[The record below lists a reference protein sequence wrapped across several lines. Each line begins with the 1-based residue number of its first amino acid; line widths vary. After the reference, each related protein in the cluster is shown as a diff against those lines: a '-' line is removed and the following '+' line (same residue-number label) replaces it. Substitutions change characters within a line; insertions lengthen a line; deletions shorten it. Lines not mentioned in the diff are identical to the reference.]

1 MPVRTDLVLL
11 LFHFWLENVLI
22 PLLRAYE
29 AKLREL
35 QTQALDIYGN
45 YSTVAAQ
52 GDASSDGSSQ
62 HFPHIYPFPDLGFP
76 SPLPPTPTTSCSIN
90 CPPSTATYRIVHS
103 AETPSTPSS
112 AEDSSFEHSL
122 PVPTPRH
129 TDSLPWMAAIGQ
141 TFDIH
146 LPKRPVAAPAQ
157 THNGQTFDI
166 VDEDPT
172 DVDIARLPSLSS
184 QGEATSEYTKA
195 FSTHPVSMDST
206 RSSVS
211 RLGQVNSLV
220 ERVSFSE
227 LILIPSIRKMEAGSV
242 PHGVTELY
250 EPIKTETCLSNAERQ
265 AYPRIHIQ
273 RKQAVLRPTVS
284 VIRARSGSVTL
295 RASQVSNEPLPTPR
309 RRRSA
314 VARVL
319 RRIWRRLCT
328 CVRPE
333 VE

>member
-1 MPVRTDLVLL
+1 MNSPRR
-11 LFHFWLENVLI
+11 I
-22 PLLRAYE
+22 PYGLMTMESTVEHRAYE

-76 SPLPPTPTTSCSIN
+76 SPLPLTPTASCSIN
-90 CPPSTATYRIVHS
+90 CPPSTATYRIVDS
-103 AETPSTPSS
+103 AETPSRPSS
-112 AEDSSFEHSL
+112 EEDSSFEHSL

-129 TDSLPWMAAIGQ
+129 TDSLLRMAAIGQ
-141 TFDIH
+141 TFDIQ
-146 LPKRPVAAPAQ
+146 LPKRPAAAPAQ

-195 FSTHPVSMDST
+195 FSERPVTVAST
-206 RSSVS
+206 RSPVS
-211 RLGQVNSLV
+211 RLGQRDSLA

-227 LILIPSIRKMEAGSV
+227 LSRIPSIRKMKAERV
-242 PHGVTELY
+242 PHDVIELY
-250 EPIKTETCLSNAERQ
+250 APIKTETCLSNTERQ
-265 AYPRIHIQ
+265 AFPRIHIQ

-295 RASQVSNEPLPTPR
+295 RASQGSHEPLATPR

-314 VARVL
+314 VTRVL
-319 RRIWRRLCT
+319 RRIWRRLCS
-328 CVRPE
+328 CVSPE
-333 VE
+333 TE

>member
-1 MPVRTDLVLL
+1 MPVRTDLVLR
-11 LFHFWLENVLI
+11 LFHFWLENVFI

-90 CPPSTATYRIVHS
+90 CPPSTATYRIVDS
-103 AETPSTPSS
+103 TETPSRPSS
-112 AEDSSFEHSL
+112 GEDSFEHSL

-129 TDSLPWMAAIGQ
+129 TDSLLRMAIGQ
-141 TFDIH
+141 TFDIQ
-146 LPKRPVAAPAQ
+146 LPKRPAAAPAQ
-157 THNGQTFDI
+157 THNDQTFDI

-184 QGEATSEYTKA
+184 QAVAASEYTNA
-195 FSTHPVSMDST
+195 SSARPVSAAST
-206 RSSVS
+206 RSSLT
-211 RLGQVNSLV
+211 RREQVESV
-220 ERVSFSE
+220 RGRVSLSE
-227 LILIPSIRKMEAGSV
+227 LSLIPSTRKMKVERA

-265 AYPRIHIQ
+265 AFPRIHIQ
-273 RKQAVLRPTVS
+273 RKQ
-284 VIRARSGSVTL
+284 GK
-295 RASQVSNEPLPTPR
+295 Q
-309 RRRSA
+309 
-314 VARVL
+314 
-319 RRIWRRLCT
+319 
-328 CVRPE
+328 
-333 VE
+333 

>member
-1 MPVRTDLVLL
+1 MPVRTDLVLR

-76 SPLPPTPTTSCSIN
+76 SPLPPTTTTASCSIN

-112 AEDSSFEHSL
+112 GEDSSFEHSL

-129 TDSLPWMAAIGQ
+129 TDSLLRMAAIGQ
-141 TFDIH
+141 TFDIQ
-146 LPKRPVAAPAQ
+146 LPQRHVAAPAQ

-184 QGEATSEYTKA
+184 QGEATSECTKA
-195 FSTHPVSMDST
+195 FSTHPVSVAST

-211 RLGQVNSLV
+211 RLGQVDSLV

-227 LILIPSIRKMEAGSV
+227 LSLIPSIRKVGAERL
-242 PHGVTELY
+242 PHGVIELY

-273 RKQAVLRPTVS
+273 RKQ
-284 VIRARSGSVTL
+284 GK
-295 RASQVSNEPLPTPR
+295 Q
-309 RRRSA
+309 
-314 VARVL
+314 
-319 RRIWRRLCT
+319 
-328 CVRPE
+328 
-333 VE
+333 